1 MNEPEAEPG
10 KQPSS
15 RSTARRTPRPRRA
28 SAWAES
34 LPESVATPKGR
45 LALILGWVTLAV
57 ALGLALLPR
66 PAVDNSVAAITA
78 TADQRARDYA
88 SFRSDFG
95 ADEVLVAHLRA
106 DRLPE
111 LTEAVASIESLFGEL
126 APITRVLGPTQAYGE
141 AMLLLEDPDLFDA
154 EARARV
160 ERELDGPL
168 GRTLHL
174 LTLSPPT
181 ATIYGFGL
189 LAPPEVWRSAQAVLS
204 DRRSQL
210 SQQGVE
216 LVFGG
221 SPLLNVAL
229 DREGAEVER
238 TALPILVT
246 VCVIFLLITLKS
258 LRLTICALTPVGL
271 LVLAAEGG
279 FGLFGLTG
287 NLVVNVAKPLLF
299 VIGLASALHV
309 VVGFLHRE
317 RFRSRADAALS
328 AARDKADGVALA
340 LFTTALGF
348 ASLALADL
356 GPIRVFGL
364 FAGAGLAAAVPLLLL
379 GLPALLAAFGP
390 PPGRGER
397 DRADQARAPR
407 LERQLVALAAW
418 SRAHRGLVI
427 TMALALIAAGLVA
440 LPTLHPSA
448 RPLDLFP
455 RAHPV
460 RVAHDQLGEIGAGL
474 ASLEL
479 VVKGRDGPLSLQ
491 RRDQFA
497 ATATAIQGVRGRVDL
512 ALLVRE
518 AAYRS
523 SGRRGFP
530 ESAYADFLLETRPE
544 LAEGLESRGKS
555 RISLLL
561 DPETDA
567 EDLERISSALDS
579 RLRGPFE
586 DISVVETGSYD
597 LIVRSQAGLRTTL
610 VQSLVAT
617 LVLME
622 LVLLIAL
629 RSPLLALV
637 AIVPNL
643 LPVATNALVMKGL
656 DIPLDVGTAMTGTV
670 ALGIAVDDTLHF
682 LVAWKEEGELSALKR
697 TGRALVYSTLV
708 IASGFFALVPS
719 GFLPTHR
726 FALLAGVAI
735 LVALIGDLVVL
746 PALLPF
752 KEHLLA
758 RDGAEDE
765 EVSSSADRPELNPPS

>member
-1 MNEPEAEPG
+1 MTVHDSEG
-10 KQPSS
+10 K
-15 RSTARRTPRPRRA
+15 RETSTSAPAPLRPPRPRRA

-45 LALILGWVTLAV
+45 LALILGWVTLAI

-78 TADQRARDYA
+78 TADERARNYA
-88 SFRSDFG
+88 AFRDDFG

-106 DRLPE
+106 DDLPE
-111 LTEAVASIESLFGEL
+111 LARAVSSIESLFEEL
-126 APITRVLGPTQAYGE
+126 RPVTRVLGPTEVYGD
-141 AMLLLEDPDLFDA
+141 AMVLLEDPDLLDA
-154 EARARV
+154 DAQARI
-160 ERELDGPL
+160 ELDLDGPL
-168 GRTLHL
+168 GRSLHL

-189 LAPPEVWRSAQAVLS
+189 LAPPEVWRSAQEALS
-204 DRRSQL
+204 ERGKQL
-210 SQQGVE
+210 SQQGIE

-238 TALPILVT
+238 TALPILVA
-246 VCVIFLLITLKS
+246 VCVIFLLITLRS
-258 LRLTICALTPVGL
+258 LRLTVCALTPVGL

-364 FAGAGLAAAVPLLLL
+364 FAGAGLAAAIPILLL
-379 GLPALLAAFGP
+379 GLPALLATFGP
-390 PPGRGER
+390 TPVQGDR
-397 DRADQARAPR
+397 DRAEATSPPP
-407 LERQLVALAAW
+407 LERRLVALAAW

-427 TMALALIAAGLVA
+427 TTALAIIAAGVLA
-440 LPTLHPSA
+440 LPMLRPSA

-455 RAHPV
+455 SDHPV
-460 RVAHDQLGEIGAGL
+460 RVAHDRLGEIGAGL

-479 VVKGRDGPLSLQ
+479 VVRGREGPVPLEH
-491 RRDQFA
+491 RDRFA
-497 ATATAIQGVRGRVDL
+497 ATSTGIEGVRGRVDL

-530 ESAYADFLLETRPE
+530 EPAYTDFLLQTRPE
-544 LAEGLESRGKS
+544 ITQGLEKEGQS

-579 RLRGPFE
+579 QLRGPFA
-586 DISVVETGSYD
+586 DLSVVETGSYD
-597 LIVRSQAGLRTTL
+597 LIVRSQAGLRKTL

-617 LVLME
+617 LILME
-622 LVLLIAL
+622 LVLLVAL

-637 AIVPNL
+637 ALVPNL

-656 DIPLDVGTAMTGTV
+656 SIPLDVGTAMTGTV

-682 LVAWKEEGELSALKR
+682 LVAWQEEGELSALKR

-726 FALLAGVAI
+726 FALLAGTAI
-735 LVALIGDLVVL
+735 LVALLGDLVVL

-752 KEHLLA
+752 KENLRA
-758 RDGAEDE
+758 
-765 EVSSSADRPELNPPS
+765 ELNPPS